1 MKFVFKNSVFQF
13 LEIICFNF
21 LCFTDVRLKDKV
33 ERSLDIECLDDIS
46 VELPVLEEATC
57 STTPDDHFV
66 FEEGDSENEEEMVVQ
81 KRRPPRHTNRVPWT
95 KKEVAE
101 IHEYFGDYLKSKTT
115 PGKREVVKKLERMS
129 RKDCE
134 CSRRDPH
141 LIIKKIS
148 AMNHK

>member
-1 MKFVFKNSVFQF
+1 
-13 LEIICFNF
+13 
-21 LCFTDVRLKDKV
+21 
-33 ERSLDIECLDDIS
+33 LDIECLDDIS

-57 STTPDDHFV
+57 SATPDDHFV
-66 FEEGDSENEEEMVVQ
+66 FEEGENEEEMVVH
-81 KRRPPRHTNRVPWT
+81 KRHTHRVPWT

-129 RKDCE
+129 RKDCK

-141 LIIKKIS
+141 LIIKKDICNGTTNES
-148 AMNHK
+148 M